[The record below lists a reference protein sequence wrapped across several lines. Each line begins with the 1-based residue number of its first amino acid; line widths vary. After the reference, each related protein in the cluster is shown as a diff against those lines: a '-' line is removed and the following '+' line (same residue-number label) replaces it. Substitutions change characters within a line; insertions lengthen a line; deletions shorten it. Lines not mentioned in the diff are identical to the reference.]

1 MNQTPLFSNIMCR
14 WFWFG
19 RERGIKMFE
28 IGTCIICGQH
38 GVCRVAAIGPLK
50 LYESSKEREYY
61 TLNPIY
67 SKGGV
72 IYVPADS
79 DKIVMREIISQKDA
93 EKLIEEIRDMEGIFI
108 ENEKRRD
115 DVFKKALRTCDYK
128 EWVRIIKTLY
138 ARKQRRLAQG
148 KKVTASDERYL
159 KAAEDSLYGEL
170 AIALEMTRRDVE
182 KSIVERIIEKEKV
195 V

>member
-1 MNQTPLFSNIMCR
+1 
-14 WFWFG
+14 
-19 RERGIKMFE
+19 MFE

-38 GVCRVAAIGPLK
+38 GVCRVEAIGPLK
-50 LYESSKEREYY
+50 LFESSKERDYY

-79 DKIVMREIISQKDA
+79 DKIVMRKVISKVEA
-93 EKLIEEIRDMEGIFI
+93 EQLIDEMDGMESLWI
-108 ENEKRRD
+108 EHEKRRD
-115 DVFKKALRTCDYK
+115 DIFKKSLRTCDCR

-138 ARKQRRLAQG
+138 ARKQKRIAQG

-170 AIALEMTRRDVE
+170 AVALDMQKKEVE
-182 KSIVERIIEKEKV
+182 KYIISRIREKEKV

>member
-1 MNQTPLFSNIMCR
+1 
-14 WFWFG
+14 
-19 RERGIKMFE
+19 MFE

-38 GVCRVAAIGPLK
+38 GVCKVEAIGPLK
-50 LYESSKEREYY
+50 LYGSSKEREYY

-79 DKIVMREIISQKDA
+79 DKIVMREIISKEEA
-93 EKLIEEIRDMEGIFI
+93 EKLIEEMEAMEGISI

-115 DVFKKALRTCDYK
+115 DVFKKALRTCDYR
-128 EWVRIIKTLY
+128 EWGRIIKTLY
-138 ARKQRRLAQG
+138 ERRQKRIAQG

-170 AIALEMTRRDVE
+170 AVALGVQKKEVE
-182 KSIVERIIEKEKV
+182 KCVIDRINAKEKIV
-195 V
+195 

>member
-1 MNQTPLFSNIMCR
+1 
-14 WFWFG
+14 
-19 RERGIKMFE
+19 MFE

-38 GVCRVAAIGPLK
+38 GVCRVEAIGPLK
-50 LYESSKEREYY
+50 LYDSSPEKDYY

-79 DKIVMREIISQKDA
+79 DKIVMREIISKDEA
-93 EKLIEEIRDMEGIFI
+93 EKFIDEIEGMVSICI

-115 DVFKKALRTCDYK
+115 DIFKKALRTCDYR
-128 EWVRIIKTLY
+128 EWGRIIKTLY
-138 ARKQRRLAQG
+138 ERRQKRLAQG
-148 KKVTASDERYL
+148 KKVTASDERHL

-170 AIALEMTRRDVE
+170 AVALGMAKKEVE
-182 KSIVERIIEKEKV
+182 KRIVRQITEKEKIV
-195 V
+195 